1 MPRGDGTGPKGQGP
15 RTGRGMRGS
24 DMGAGR
30 GTGAGRGV
38 GTGSSRAGRMGGS
51 KAGAGPGG
59 QCVCPSCGA
68 ISTHAIGVP
77 CYQIK
82 CPSCGAAMARK

>member
-15 RTGRGMRGS
+15 KTGRGMKGRDVNAGSGKGAERGK
-24 DMGAGR
+24 
-30 GTGAGRGV
+30 GTGGDRI
-38 GTGSSRAGRMGGS
+38 GRMGGT
-51 KAGAGPGG
+51 KVGAGPGG

-68 ISTHAIGVP
+68 IAAHKVGVP

-82 CPSCGAAMARK
+82 CPKCGNAMARK